1 MIKRYHIPAIAFF
14 LFCTSIAIIA
24 QSSVY
29 SFPFENS
36 YKLPPMETYINA
48 EELSS
53 TYQTYGNLY
62 TTEIIGL
69 GEEAIEQSSSTFISD
84 VKAIDAF
91 RFLKF
96 YMEEQLVGQG
106 ENRKG
111 SVEMSVIYFHEKG
124 RVNVGT
130 ALNILTLGIGTLFGI
145 PFATSITDVEVEA
158 SFFNDNKQFI
168 SAHRGVGRGKKWI
181 GLYNLDTRLP
191 HQRAL
196 KEAIGDLNTKIMSDP
211 KLLELGSATIIPE
224 P

>member
-1 MIKRYHIPAIAFF
+1 MIKRYHIPALAFF
-14 LFCTSIAIIA
+14 LFCTSIALLA

-29 SFPFENS
+29 TFPFENS
-36 YKLPPMETYINA
+36 YKLPPMETFINVN
-48 EELSS
+48 EISS
-53 TYQTYGNLY
+53 TYQNFGNFY
-62 TTEIIGL
+62 TTEITGL
-69 GEEAIEQSSSTFISD
+69 GDETVEQTSSTYISD
-84 VKAIDAF
+84 VKANDAF

-96 YMEEQLVGQG
+96 YMEEQLVAPG
-106 ENRKG
+106 EETHG
-111 SVEMSVIYFHEKG
+111 SVEMSIIYFHEKG

-130 ALNILTLGIGTLFGI
+130 ALNVLTLGLGTLFGI

-168 SAHRGVGRGKKWI
+168 VAYRGVGRGKKWI

-196 KEAIGDLNTKIMSDP
+196 KEAIEELNTKIMSDP
-211 KLLELGSATIIPE
+211 RLQQLGSASIVPE